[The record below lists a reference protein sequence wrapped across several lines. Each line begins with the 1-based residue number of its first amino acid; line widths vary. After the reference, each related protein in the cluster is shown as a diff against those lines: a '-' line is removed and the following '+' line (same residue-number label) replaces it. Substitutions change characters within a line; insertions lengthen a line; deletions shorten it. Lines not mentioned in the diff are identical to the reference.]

1 MRIAHVIARLNV
13 GGTARWLDVLTTE
26 LQAQGHEVMILA
38 GNVQSG
44 EAEDPSVSTL
54 PVRKIESLGRA
65 VSPFDDLRALSE
77 IRSALVEFNPDLVN
91 THTAKAGTLGRLA
104 ARSIRNRPALV
115 HTVHGHLLHGYFS
128 PLVVRGVTGVERTLA
143 SLSDLVFAAGTQVG
157 EDLVQAGAVPRRK
170 LRIVMPGV
178 TDIARIPRD
187 EAFTRLELG
196 SVVSTRY
203 VAVVGWLARI
213 VPVKGPDLLLEVA
226 RANPEVLFL
235 VGGDGSERARMESL
249 APSNVHFTG
258 WTSPEVF
265 WSACDIGLLTSQNEA
280 VPYSILEASLFGIPV
295 VSTDVGSVRDLIEDG
310 VTGFIEGGVKPSVAD
325 AVRDLSERRDER
337 DLMGSEGRAF
347 VLRKF
352 SPQAMGERHCELYEE
367 ALNMRKRKS
376 R

>member
-26 LQAQGHEVMILA
+26 LQAQGHQVMIFA

-44 EAEDPSVSTL
+44 EAEDPSDSSL

-65 VSPFDDLRALSE
+65 VSPFDDLRALTE

-104 ARSIRNRPALV
+104 ARSIRKRPALV

-187 EAFTRLELG
+187 AAFLQLGLG
-196 SVVSTRY
+196 SVSSMQRR
-203 VAVVGWLARI
+203 AVVGWLARI

-249 APSNVHFTG
+249 APPNVHFTG

-280 VPYSILEASLFGIPV
+280 VPYSIIEASLFGIPV
-295 VSTDVGSVRDLIEDG
+295 VSTDVGSVRVAIEDG

-337 DLMGSEGRAF
+337 ELMGSEGRAF
-347 VLRKF
+347 ALRKF
-352 SPQAMGERHCELYEE
+352 SPQAMGELHCELYEE
-367 ALNMRKRKS
+367 ALNIRR
-376 R
+376 RT

>member
-26 LQAQGHEVMILA
+26 LQAQGHEVMIVA

-91 THTAKAGTLGRLA
+91 THTAKAGTLGRLT

-115 HTVHGHLLHGYFS
+115 HTVHGHLLHGYFN
-128 PLVVRGVTGVERTLA
+128 PLVVRGITGVERTLA

-178 TDIARIPRD
+178 TDIACIPRD
-187 EAFTRLELG
+187 EAFGLLG
-196 SVVSTRY
+196 LAGVATRY

-213 VPVKGPDLLLEVA
+213 VPVKGPELLLEVA

-235 VGGDGSERARMESL
+235 VGGDGSERSRMESL

-258 WTSPEVF
+258 WASPEVF

-280 VPYSILEASLFGIPV
+280 VPYSIIEASLFGIPV
-295 VSTDVGSVRDLIEDG
+295 VSTDVGSVRDAIEDG

-325 AVRDLSERRDER
+325 AVRDLSGRRDER
-337 DLMGSEGRAF
+337 ELMGSEGRAF
-347 VLRKF
+347 ALRKF
-352 SPQAMGERHCELYEE
+352 SPEAMGELHCELYEE
-367 ALNMRKRKS
+367 ALNIRQRT
-376 R
+376 

>member
-26 LQAQGHEVMILA
+26 LQARGHEVLILT

-44 EAEDPSVSTL
+44 EVEDPSAATL

-65 VSPFDDLRALSE
+65 VSPLDDLRALSE

-128 PLVVRGVTGVERTLA
+128 PFVVRGVIGVERMLA
-143 SLSDLVFAAGTQVG
+143 RLSDLVLAAGIQVG
-157 EDLVQAGAVPRRK
+157 EDLVQVGTVPKRK
-170 LRIVMPGV
+170 LRIVVPGV
-178 TDIARIPRD
+178 ADIDRIPRD
-187 EAFTRLELG
+187 QAFTRLGLE
-196 SVVSTRY
+196 SFSRRYST
-203 VAVVGWLARI
+203 VVGWLARI

-249 APSNVHFTG
+249 APANVHFTG

-280 VPYSILEASLFGIPV
+280 VPYSLIEASLFGIPV
-295 VSTDVGSVRDLIEDG
+295 VSTDVGSVRDVIEDG
-310 VTGFIEGGVKPSVAD
+310 VTGFIEGGVKPSVAE
-325 AVRDLSERRDER
+325 AVRDLSERSDER
-337 DLMGSEGRAF
+337 EQMGIEGREFA
-347 VLRKF
+347 LRKF
-352 SPQAMGERHCELYEE
+352 SRQAMGELHSELYEE
-367 ALNMRKRKS
+367 ALNIRKRRS
-376 R
+376 D